1 MSDPWGERLVDDF
14 PTQEAAQQDI
24 ERCKRE
30 DAMYETTQQ
39 LMDIAIKAHM
49 QKFGIDRETAQYWI
63 HGAMAGDRIHR
74 DSSQERA
81 SRHLRGRFLHGNC
94 NRSIPYS

>member
-1 MSDPWGERLVDDF
+1 VNKNPPAWFKRRWSNRREQRIPHRTYWNRVHRVDPWGERLVDDF

-30 DAMYETTQQ
+30 DTMYETAQQ
-39 LMDIAIKAHM
+39 LMDIAIKAYM

-63 HGAMAGDRIHR
+63 HGAMG
-74 DSSQERA
+74 
-81 SRHLRGRFLHGNC
+81 G
-94 NRSIPYS
+94 